1 MLVKIEKA
9 SDYGWNYPG
18 EGGTIMYRNFEK
30 VEELYEFMKKCHSRL
45 IIDRDFD
52 GNPHITIYDDYIE

>member
-1 MLVKIEKA
+1 MLIKIEKA

-30 VEELYEFMKKCHSRL
+30 VEELYEFMKKCRHSL
-45 IIDRDFD
+45 IISGSDE
-52 GNPHITIYDDYIE
+52 NPHITIYDDYIE